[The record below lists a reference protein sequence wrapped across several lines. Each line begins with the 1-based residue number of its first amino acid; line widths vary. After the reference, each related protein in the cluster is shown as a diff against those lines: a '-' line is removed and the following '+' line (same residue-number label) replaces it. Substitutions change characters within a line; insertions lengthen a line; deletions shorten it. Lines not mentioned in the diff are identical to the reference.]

1 MSKSRIGY
9 FVEEIDELPYI
20 QQDTVASIN
29 EYPKKSLTKSIL
41 IQDLL
46 ISMLFHFKHGESMQ
60 RSF

>member
-29 EYPKKSLTKSIL
+29 EHPKKNHTKLILTL
-41 IQDLL
+41 VLL
-46 ISMLFHFKHGESMQ
+46 ISMPFHFKHGESM
-60 RSF
+60 RKSF